1 MSCLFFCLMI
11 RLPPRSTRTDT
22 LFPYTTLFRSTAVAV
37 RLVEQLPYV
46 VADAVEIGRAE
57 NMLVMLGAQRR
68 GNVTGRPMLG
78 LRIALKADG
87 EGFHRLAKFFRQ
99 QRTGQRGI
107 NPAGQEHAERQVAV
121 EPVDRKSKRLNSSN

>member
-78 LRIALKADG
+78 LRIAIKADG
-87 EGFHRLAKFFRQ
+87 EGFDRLATFFRQ
-99 QRTGQRGI
+99 
-107 NPAGQEHAERQVAV
+107 
-121 EPVDRKSKRLNSSN
+121 DRKRPRPNSSH